1 MYAEAN
7 FMAGGN
13 ITESVNVVNL
23 VRARANLL
31 INVDANGNSLD
42 ATNIMDEI
50 EHQRVMEFV
59 MEGTRYYDMIRWGVL
74 KERLQAHGFPDGA
87 ATLDEEKHKYFPI
100 PVGEVLYNDL
110 IDQNPLW

>member
-1 MYAEAN
+1 
-7 FMAGGN
+7 
-13 ITESVNVVNL
+13 
-23 VRARANLL
+23 
-31 INVDANGNSLD
+31 
-42 ATNIMDEI
+42 
-50 EHQRVMEFV
+50 
-59 MEGTRYYDMIRWGVL
+59 MIRWGVL